1 MALVVNFTL
10 HLKNNKH
17 QSFSDSSK
25 SKRRGNISEFIPWGQ
40 HYPETKAKNIT
51 RNKETNI
58 PTNIDALILKIYLSP
73 EVYLKRLY
81 ATTKWNLSQEWNGGS
96 AREKQCM

>member
-25 SKRRGNISEFIPWGQ
+25 SQKEGIFTKDSFMKASIAT
-40 HYPETKAKNIT
+40 ETKAKNIT

-58 PTNIDALILKIYLSP
+58 PKL
-73 EVYLKRLY
+73 
-81 ATTKWNLSQEWNGGS
+81 
-96 AREKQCM
+96 